1 MSCDVALQYRENVV
15 INELLVR
22 DVRHAFCEYFLQ
34 DNYQLV
40 FAWDMLLMNICTG
53 PELAYSNGMKSPSQ
67 RTLRIVVVNTLA
79 GSHAGTQGIDAQAQR
94 NAALRIG
101 LLESGYD
108 IVASLPADI
117 FLPERIAQIEPDMII
132 IDSESDARDVLEHIV
147 IATRDAP
154 RPIVLFTDDQTA
166 SSVDAALAAGVSAYI
181 VDGLQAER
189 VKPVLD
195 VALARFKREQKLL
208 DELSDTRR
216 QLAERKLIERA
227 KGVLMAKNR
236 LTEEQAYQR
245 LRSMAMNKKLKLA
258 EIAQRVLDVED
269 LL

>member
-1 MSCDVALQYRENVV
+1 
-15 INELLVR
+15 
-22 DVRHAFCEYFLQ
+22 
-34 DNYQLV
+34 
-40 FAWDMLLMNICTG
+40 
-53 PELAYSNGMKSPSQ
+53 MKSPPAP
-67 RTLRIVVVNTLA
+67 RHLRIVVVNAASGAVA
-79 GSHAGTQGIDAQAQR
+79 GAPAEQAQAQR

-117 FLPERIAQIEPDMII
+117 FLPERIQQIQPDMII

-154 RPIVLFTDDQTA
+154 RPLVLFTDDPA
-166 SSVDAALAAGVSAYI
+166 PASVDAALAAGVSAYI
-181 VDGLQAER
+181 VAGLQAER

-195 VALARFKREQKLL
+195 VALARFRREQKLL

-216 QLAERKLIERA
+216 QLAERKLVERA
-227 KGVLMAKNR
+227 KGILMAKSR
-236 LTEEQAYQR
+236 MSEDEAYQK
-245 LRSMAMNKKLKLA
+245 LRGMAMNKKLRLA
-258 EIAQRVLDVED
+258 DVAQRILDVED